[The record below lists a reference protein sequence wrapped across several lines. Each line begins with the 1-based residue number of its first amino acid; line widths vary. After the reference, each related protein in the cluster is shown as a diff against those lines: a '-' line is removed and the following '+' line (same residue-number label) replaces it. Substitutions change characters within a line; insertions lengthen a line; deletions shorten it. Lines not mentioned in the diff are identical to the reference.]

1 MYHYGEKK
9 KKSKKKENK
18 EEKKEN
24 KEEKT
29 EEVSLM
35 RVTWRKWEEPPL
47 SERKKLPRSYFLY
60 PSELKFP
67 YKEWKG
73 ALKGAINC
81 NALRSAITLAGMHG
95 YPRIKAKAQRLYH
108 TYCSVK
114 RRSVRRR
121 RKR

>member
-9 KKSKKKENK
+9 KKSKKEENK
-18 EEKKEN
+18 KKEY

-29 EEVSLM
+29 EEGSLM

-60 PSELKFP
+60 PSKLKFP

-81 NALRSAITLAGMHG
+81 NALRAAITLAGMHG

-108 TYCSVK
+108 AYCSVK